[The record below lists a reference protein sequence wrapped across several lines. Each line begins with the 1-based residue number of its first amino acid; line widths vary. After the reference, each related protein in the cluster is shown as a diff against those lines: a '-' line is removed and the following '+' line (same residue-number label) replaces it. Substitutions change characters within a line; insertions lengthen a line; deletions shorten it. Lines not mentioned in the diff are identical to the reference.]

1 MRVLITG
8 GAGYIGSELTS
19 RLAKTAGVG
28 EIVVYDNLSRGNFNL
43 FFGDDKLGGGVRL
56 LRADLLDSRTL
67 RLALKTI
74 DIVIHL
80 AAKVTTPFADQTP
93 HFFEQINHWGTAELV
108 YAVEASDVSK
118 LIFLSSAS
126 VYGASSS
133 EVDANSPANPKT
145 FYGVSKRR
153 GEQHVQR
160 LMTAGFPAYVIRCGN
175 VFGYGR
181 SLRFDSVINRFMFEA
196 NYLGRIAIHGT
207 GRQHRS
213 FVHVDRVARVIT
225 SLLQADCPAPGTYNL
240 VEATWSINTI
250 AETIRAI
257 YPQLDM
263 IFADRDVEMRELKV
277 KPDPRLDHLLPNDP
291 CSLLEHLVDF
301 NSAMSFH
308 HDTSFRSAAAH

>member
-19 RLAKTAGVG
+19 RLAKTSGVD

-43 FFGDDKLGGGVRL
+43 FFGDDKLGSRVRL

-67 RLALKTI
+67 RRALKNI
-74 DIVIHL
+74 DVVIHL

-108 YAVEASDVSK
+108 YAVEDSDVSK

-133 EVDANSPANPKT
+133 EVDANAPANPKT
-145 FYGVSKRR
+145 FYGISKRR
-153 GEQHVQR
+153 AEQHVER
-160 LMTAGFPAYVIRCGN
+160 IMAAGFPAYVIRCGN

-181 SLRFDSVINRFMFEA
+181 SMRFDSVINRFMFEA
-196 NYLGRIAIHGT
+196 NYLGQIAVHGT

-213 FVHVDRVARVIT
+213 FVHVDRAARILT
-225 SLLQADCPAPGTYNL
+225 SLLQAGCAEPGIYNL
-240 VEATWSINTI
+240 VDATWSINTI

-257 YPQLDM
+257 YPRLDM
-263 IFADRDVEMRELKV
+263 IFGDRNVEMRELKV
-277 KPDPRLDHLLPNDP
+277 QPDPRLDNLLPNDP
-291 CSLLEHLVDF
+291 FSLLDHLIDF

-308 HDTSFRSAAAH
+308 HDAGLPSVAAR